1 MAIFKITKR
10 VGIHL
15 ICMLISSLSCFSMT
29 MEEALK
35 INAERVKKQ
44 KEQELLKAREDSIR
58 RSKDI
63 SMLWNSKDLAEQY
76 AKDLILQYSPD
87 AEKTIFHGVE
97 AKWHPLYRAYIVNSQ
112 FQTEDAY
119 GVMRVYKIQMKVRV
133 SPNNE
138 GNPQYDVFDLK
149 EL

>member
-1 MAIFKITKR
+1 MR
-10 VGIHL
+10 
-15 ICMLISSLSCFSMT
+15 
-29 MEEALK
+29 EALK

-76 AKDLILQYSPD
+76 AKDLILHYSPKP
-87 AEKTIFHGVE
+87 EMTTFHGVE
-97 AKWHPLYRAYIVNSQ
+97 AKWHPLYRAYIANSQ
-112 FQTEDAY
+112 YQTEDAY
-119 GVMRVYKIQMKVRV
+119 GIMRVYKIQMKVRV
-133 SPNNE
+133 LPDNE